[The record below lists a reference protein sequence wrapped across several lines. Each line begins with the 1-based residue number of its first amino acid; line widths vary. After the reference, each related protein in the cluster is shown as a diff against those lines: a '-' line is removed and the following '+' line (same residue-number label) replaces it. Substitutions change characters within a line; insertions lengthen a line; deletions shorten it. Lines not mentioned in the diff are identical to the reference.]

1 MFCDSLRRRAIV
13 YLILFI
19 GTRVSTR
26 PPEISDGA
34 FLLTTVVT
42 PDLVEAAGV
51 AGAATGAGSGAFGA
65 ACGTGAETGVA
76 LAGLESALG
85 AAGVGAA
92 EAPGAADGSISTN
105 LAPTAT
111 VSPSLA

>member
-1 MFCDSLRRRAIV
+1 LRASIIADISISLKVVKLAFVFCDSLRRRAIV

-42 PDLVEAAGV
+42 PDLVEAAGAAAGV
-51 AGAATGAGSGAFGA
+51 AGAATGAGSGA
-65 ACGTGAETGVA
+65 
-76 LAGLESALG
+76 
-85 AAGVGAA
+85 
-92 EAPGAADGSISTN
+92 
-105 LAPTAT
+105 
-111 VSPSLA
+111 

>member
-19 GTRVSTR
+19 GTRVTTR

-42 PDLVEAAGV
+42 PDLVEAAGAAAGV
-51 AGAATGAGSGAFGA
+51 AGAATGAGSGA
-65 ACGTGAETGVA
+65 
-76 LAGLESALG
+76 
-85 AAGVGAA
+85 
-92 EAPGAADGSISTN
+92 
-105 LAPTAT
+105 
-111 VSPSLA
+111 